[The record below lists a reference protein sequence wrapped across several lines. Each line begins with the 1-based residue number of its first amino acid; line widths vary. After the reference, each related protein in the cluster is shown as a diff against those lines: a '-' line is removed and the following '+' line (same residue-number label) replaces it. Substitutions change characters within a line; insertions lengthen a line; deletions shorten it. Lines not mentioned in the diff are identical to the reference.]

1 MAIST
6 ISAITSQLKS
16 GARPNLFNVA
26 VTAPAGMVT
35 GVTLPTN
42 ANLLCKAAQ
51 APAYTIG
58 MIEVPFRGR
67 RIKVPGDRTFAE
79 WTATFI
85 VDEGYAI
92 RQYFESW
99 ANGIKARD
107 FISGSLRTIGTN
119 NVDYYGTIDVT
130 QLSDEDKLVRKYSL
144 KDVFPTDV
152 SQIDVSYDTT
162 DALMEFTVTF
172 QYHYFTASAS

>member
-6 ISAITSQLKS
+6 ITGITSQLKS

-26 VTAPAGMVT
+26 VTAPSDVT
-35 GVTLPTN
+35 ETIPTN

-85 VDEGYAI
+85 VDEGFKI
-92 RQYFESW
+92 RKYFEQW
-99 ANGIKARD
+99 ANLIKARD
-107 FISGSLRTIGTN
+107 FTSGALRTIGTD
-119 NVDYYGTIDVT
+119 NVDYYGSIDVI
-130 QLSDEDKLVRKYSL
+130 QLSDEDKTVRKYAL
-144 KDVFPTDV
+144 KDAFPTDV

-172 QYHYFTASAS
+172 QYHYFVASAT